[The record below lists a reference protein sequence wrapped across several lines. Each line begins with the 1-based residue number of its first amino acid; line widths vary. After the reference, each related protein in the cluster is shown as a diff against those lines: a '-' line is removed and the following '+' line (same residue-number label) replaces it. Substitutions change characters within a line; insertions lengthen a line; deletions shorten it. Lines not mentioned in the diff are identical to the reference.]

1 MYREKRK
8 KLTYFFQVAKNLNS
22 GSLQTP
28 YLQASFRFNLSKIM
42 VQNWTFTYDL
52 CYAKYE
58 SDRVKWRVD
67 VLNLN
72 NDLCVFWNDLDPR
85 QRNLAQGNCPPF
97 TQGHSWGG
105 AWGRLT
111 KGREYLNKRI
121 FQRFCPK
128 FCWL

>member
-1 MYREKRK
+1 MGTAFHKNPRKKNNISLDFNEMYREKRK

-72 NDLCVFWNDLDPR
+72 NDFCVF
-85 QRNLAQGNCPPF
+85 
-97 TQGHSWGG
+97 
-105 AWGRLT
+105 
-111 KGREYLNKRI
+111 
-121 FQRFCPK
+121 
-128 FCWL
+128 